1 MAFHFAEVEVKS
13 GFEGFRELARS
24 CFLRSIPPESV
35 SFYEKDDAREQ
46 DLFANSSSESSNV
59 FDQPV
64 RTSQKLT
71 VPPEYMKLAE
81 AVAHHASPRKWNLL
95 YRILWRLHHENRKL
109 LEIAIDDDISE
120 AELMKKAVS
129 REIHKVHA
137 FVRFEKVP
145 AADGEPERYLAWME
159 TEHPVIKLAAPFF
172 ARRFG
177 DMAWS
182 ILTPY
187 GSAFYRDGQLTYG
200 DPVTA
205 APARA
210 ESMDDLWRAY
220 YRSSFNPAR
229 IKIKAMRAEMP
240 LKYWKALP
248 ETEIISELVRTA
260 PERLGKMAER
270 ANRRA
275 DPPPTSDIDEL
286 KAAARTCHACPLYE
300 AATQTVFGE
309 GPRDAEVMMI
319 GEQPGDQ
326 EDLAGRPFVGPAG
339 EVFNRAMQAAAFARD
354 SVYVTNS
361 VKHFKWKP
369 DQRGKM
375 RLHQKPSGSEM
386 HACRPWV
393 EKEIEIIKPKVIVC
407 MGATAATVLFGRVV
421 KLADEIGKVHQTLPW
436 APSVLVTYHP
446 SAILRAPSEEAKLEM
461 LVSLESTL
469 KKARELRDAADSRM
483 QTDPAKT
490 ESV

>member
-1 MAFHFAEVEVKS
+1 MAARYSEVEITN
-13 GFEGFRELARS
+13 GFESFRELARS
-24 CFLRSIPPESV
+24 CFLRAIPPQEV
-35 SFYEKDDAREQ
+35 SFFEKGVEREN
-46 DLFANSSSESSNV
+46 DLFASLASESASLL
-59 FDQPV
+59 DQPV
-64 RTSQKLT
+64 QASTKLT

-120 AELMKKAVS
+120 AELMRKAVS

-137 FVRFEKVP
+137 FVRFEKVA

-187 GSAFYRDGQLTYG
+187 GSAFYRNGQLTFG
-200 DPVTA
+200 EPVA
-205 APARA
+205 SAPSRA

-275 DPPPTSDIDEL
+275 DPPQTNDLDEL
-286 KAAARTCHACPLYE
+286 KMAARTCHACPLYE

-309 GPRDAEVMMI
+309 GPRDAEVMII

-326 EDLAGRPFVGPAG
+326 EDIAGRPFVGPAG
-339 EVFNRAMQAAAFARD
+339 EVFNRAMKTASFARD
-354 SVYVTNS
+354 AVYVTNS

-369 DQRGKM
+369 DSRGKM

-421 KLADEIGKVHQTLPW
+421 KLADEIGRVHQTLPW
-436 APSVLVTYHP
+436 APNVLVTYHP
-446 SAILRAPSEEAKLEM
+446 SAILRAPSEEAKQEM
-461 LVSLESTL
+461 LASLESTL
-469 KKARELRDAADSRM
+469 RFARELRDQGVLEKETGPVEAE
-483 QTDPAKT
+483 P
-490 ESV
+490 V